1 MSPETLKELIRSVAQ
16 EEDRRD
22 NVIIFGVQEQEP
34 DDLRECVKDVFDE
47 MMVRPEIR
55 EISRVGRKSSGAST
69 RPIKVKVSSSSTAS
83 LILGQ
88 TRRLRYS
95 EAPGLKSVFVKL
107 DLSKKKETSSDFLFR
122 T

>member
-55 EISRVGRKSSGAST
+55 EISRVGRKSPGTSI
-69 RPIKVKVSSSSTAS
+69 RQIKVKLSGSSTAS

-88 TRRLRYS
+88 ARQWRNSKALR
-95 EAPGLKSVFVKL
+95 LKSVFVKP
-107 DLSKKKETSSDFLFR
+107 DL
-122 T
+122 